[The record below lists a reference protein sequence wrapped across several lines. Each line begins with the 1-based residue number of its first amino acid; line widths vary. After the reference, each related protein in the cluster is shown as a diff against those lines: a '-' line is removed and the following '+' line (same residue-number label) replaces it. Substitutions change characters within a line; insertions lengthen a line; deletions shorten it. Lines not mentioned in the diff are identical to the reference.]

1 MPAGEVIAKAV
12 VEYEGRFDPASKKQM
27 ENELRTTAGE
37 LTKLFAGVFA
47 SAKFIQG
54 MSGAIQAASNLN
66 EEVNKTKVVFGDSG
80 DEVIKFSTKAAT
92 AMGLSERAYLSAAGN
107 LKGLLDNLGL
117 TNQASTE
124 WSQKL
129 VQLGS
134 DLASFFN
141 KDP

>member
-92 AMGLSERAYLSAAGN
+92 AKSAGCSP
-107 LKGLLDNLGL
+107 
-117 TNQASTE
+117 ASVIKFRSSSV
-124 WSQKL
+124 WPWGQCDW
-129 VQLGS
+129 VNCR
-134 DLASFFN
+134 LAPCDRS
-141 KDP
+141 